1 MISSMTG
8 YGRAEK
14 YKDDFVIEA
23 EIKSLNSRYLDI
35 SVKLPKNF
43 SQKEFEIRDLLRS
56 KFSRGK
62 LGLFLAIR
70 KEGMNGKSSFLDMEL
85 LQQVVTSLEKIK
97 TTAKLEQP
105 VTLEHLLSMQS
116 LFLTDSI
123 LDPEEEF
130 GLVKDVVDEAIA
142 NLIEMRKRE
151 GKELSDD
158 MLQRL
163 AVIEN
168 VTEEIIAENK
178 ISINEYFD
186 KITEKA
192 KQLTEEFI
200 NDEARYNTELALLT
214 EKYDIT
220 EECVRLKSHI
230 KLFQETLKKATDAG
244 RKLNFICQEMN
255 REANTINSK
264 TVSSVISHKGIII
277 KEELE
282 KIREQVQNI
291 E

>member
-14 YKDDFVIEA
+14 HKEDLIIEA
-23 EIKSLNSRYLDI
+23 EIKSLNSRFLDI
-35 SVKLPKNF
+35 SIKVPKNF
-43 SQKEFEIRDLLRS
+43 SQKEFEIRDIIRAR
-56 KFSRGK
+56 FSRGK
-62 LGLFLAIR
+62 IGFFLNIK
-70 KEGMNGKSSFLDMEL
+70 KEGFNGKGNFVDLNLLDS
-85 LQQVVTSLEKIK
+85 VVASVNKIK
-97 TTAKLEQP
+97 EIAKIDEKMSLDH
-105 VTLEHLLSMQS
+105 VLSLQS

-130 GLVKDVVDEAIA
+130 NIVHEAIEEA
-142 NLIEMRKRE
+142 IDNLMAMRVRE
-151 GKELSDD
+151 GEELKNDISE
-158 MLQRL
+158 RL
-163 AVIEN
+163 GTIEN
-168 VTEEIIAENK
+168 VVLEIEAENK
-178 ISINEYFD
+178 SSIHEYYAR
-186 KITEKA
+186 IYEKA
-192 KQLTEEFI
+192 QQLTEDFI
-200 NDEARYNTELALLT
+200 DDQYKFNTELALLT

-230 KLFQETLKKATDAG
+230 KLFYETLNSGVEAG
-244 RKLNFICQEMN
+244 RKLNFVCQEMN

-264 TVSSVISHKGIII
+264 TVSSIISHKGIII